1 MVPQLGNVRLK
12 NTCQGPSSDQH
23 FSCCWDLQALL
34 SELQTRTWKEHCKEP
49 SRNQHNPQEVEK
61 GPKSVNGIQY
71 SQVQRDAQSTAK
83 NRAKYRSFFK
93 KKNNNNHK
101 STQMHKSKWK
111 LQDKQGYHR
120 KGCQGYNA
128 HKLSQYCDNC
138 CKKKASEIWSLSK
151 TEANT

>member
-12 NTCQGPSSDQH
+12 NTCQGPSSDQR

-34 SELQTRTWKEHCKEP
+34 SELQTPTWKEHCKEP

-83 NRAKYRSFFK
+83 NRAKYRSLK
-93 KKNNNNHK
+93 KKIIII
-101 STQMHKSKWK
+101 TT
-111 LQDKQGYHR
+111 
-120 KGCQGYNA
+120 
-128 HKLSQYCDNC
+128 
-138 CKKKASEIWSLSK
+138 KALKRTNRNGNYK
-151 TEANT
+151 TSRGTTEKDVKVTMPIS